1 MKLVARSVLYTSDL
15 EPMQFLNRN
24 KIVVR
29 ISNGKIYLCFYLQL
43 VLKSS
48 GSPGASA
55 GVARFK

>member
-24 KIVVR
+24 KIVR
-29 ISNGKIYLCFYLQL
+29 ISKGKIYLCSYLQL

-48 GSPGASA
+48 GSPGAIA
-55 GVARFK
+55 GVTRFK